1 MFRTVSEGDEA
12 GLIAFYDAI
21 EQSFRWYMKEDPRNP
36 DIIGKWIA
44 CQAAGKAFSIIALT
58 KEGAGDRIVAHATL
72 LYRPHGSRR
81 HIGRVR
87 VLVAPDFRSKQLG
100 TWMIFDLIKRAMEMG
115 IEKLRMDFVVG
126 VDDQAAEGVRKLDF
140 IQEALLK
147 GYLKDQE
154 GRPHDY
160 LIMVKQLHKGWGD
173 F

>member
-1 MFRTVSEGDEA
+1 MSDGDESA
-12 GLIAFYDAI
+12 LIAFYNAI
-21 EQSFRWYMKEDPRNP
+21 EPAFRWYMKEDPRNP
-36 DIIGKWIA
+36 DIIKKWIDG
-44 CQAAGKAFSIIALT
+44 QAAGKAFSIIALT
-58 KEGAGDRIVAHATL
+58 KEAAGERIVAHATL
-72 LYRPHGSRR
+72 LSRPHGARR

-87 VLVAPDFRSKQLG
+87 VLVAPDHRSKQLG

-140 IQEALLK
+140 IREALLRD
-147 GYLKDQE
+147 YLRDAD
-154 GRPHDY
+154 GNPHDY